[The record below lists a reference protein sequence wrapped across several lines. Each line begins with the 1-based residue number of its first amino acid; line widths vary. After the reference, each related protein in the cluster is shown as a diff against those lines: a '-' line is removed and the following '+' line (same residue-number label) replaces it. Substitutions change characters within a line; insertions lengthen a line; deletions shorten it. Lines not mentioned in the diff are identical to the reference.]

1 MLALSKALQSSK
13 AAIDLASIMV
23 GVIIIGLIG
32 GVIAATVFAV
42 IPWSQDK
49 AAKQQ
54 LESVH
59 TAENAFFGLSS
70 DPSTDLTNGKKN
82 SFATSV
88 ELASAGLLVENSAV
102 YCVASADA
110 NNYTAYVKSASGKI
124 FKATNANKTP
134 VVDTTG
140 TDCFSVPPT
149 TTPPTTNPPTGPVY
163 SSVSSYDFETTRPA
177 LAIYSNSVVS
187 YSTAMPR
194 GGTTSVKADFNN
206 INNVSWGAKINF
218 PEMTPG
224 STYRVTAW
232 MHTGNANVAKFGI
245 VSNEANAVPTYTTP
259 QTGQWTKV
267 TAEFTAA
274 SGSIGF
280 LATRAS
286 GNTNG
291 VSIYIDDVTIEK
303 VN

>member
-82 SFATSV
+82 SFATST
-88 ELASAGLLVENSAV
+88 ELASAGLLAENSAV
-102 YCVASADA
+102 YCVASAGT

-140 TDCFSVPPT
+140 TDCFSATPVP
-149 TTPPTTNPPTGPVY
+149 TTPPVTGPVY
-163 SSVSSYDFETTRPA
+163 TPVASYDFESNKPTT
-177 LAIYSNSVVS
+177 SNYGSSTVT
-187 YSTAMPR
+187 YSTAKAR
-194 GGTTSVKADFNN
+194 SGATSIESKLT
-206 INNVSWGAKINF
+206 NVNTKNWGATVTFSEITNGNTYRVSAWVYTDSAVVSDFTTFYSISGGPTPVK
-218 PEMTPG
+218 MTATPG
-224 STYRVTAW
+224 SWQQVTTEFKAGTSPRMTVALYVSTYD
-232 MHTGNANVAKFGI
+232 
-245 VSNEANAVPTYTTP
+245 
-259 QTGQWTKV
+259 KV
-267 TAEFTAA
+267 
-274 SGSIGF
+274 GS
-280 LATRAS
+280 T
-286 GNTNG
+286 
-291 VSIYIDDVTIEK
+291 VYIDDVTIEQ
-303 VN
+303 VS

>member
-82 SFATSV
+82 SFATST
-88 ELASAGLLVENSAV
+88 ELASAGLLAENSAV
-102 YCVASADA
+102 YCVASAGT

-140 TDCFSVPPT
+140 TDCFSATPVP
-149 TTPPTTNPPTGPVY
+149 TTPPVTGPVY
-163 SSVSSYDFETTRPA
+163 TPVASYDFESNKPTT
-177 LAIYSNSVVS
+177 SNYGSSTVT
-187 YSTAMPR
+187 YSTAKAR
-194 GGTTSVKADFNN
+194 SGATSIESKLT
-206 INNVSWGAKINF
+206 NVNTKNWGATVTFSEITNGNTYRVSAWVYTFYSISGGPTPVK
-218 PEMTPG
+218 MTATPG
-224 STYRVTAW
+224 SWQQVTTEFKAGTSPRMTVALYVSTYD
-232 MHTGNANVAKFGI
+232 
-245 VSNEANAVPTYTTP
+245 
-259 QTGQWTKV
+259 KV
-267 TAEFTAA
+267 
-274 SGSIGF
+274 GS
-280 LATRAS
+280 T
-286 GNTNG
+286 
-291 VSIYIDDVTIEK
+291 VYIDDVTIEQ
-303 VN
+303 VS